1 MPLWWRTQVPD
12 CRRSEPDNAA
22 PALHGQELYT
32 LGVLLEKGHIKPAY
46 WQPFRKEPGPRE
58 SCRRGRRSPTKDAAQ
73 PVRNASRPLMVARS
87 SHAGARFCRKCGWVV
102 TAANRATLRRP
113 PYHTTRRELA
123 APDGGLRCGQPR
135 AELLRHDDIG
145 CRIIRQGLPAAH
157 PGRLRTACPNCERS
171 SCIKQRAVN

>member
-22 PALHGQELYT
+22 PALHDQELYT

-73 PVRNASRPLMVARS
+73 PVKNASRPLMVARS
-87 SHAGARFCRKCGWVV
+87 SHAGARFCRSVDGWLQLPIGQRCDAPHIIQPAGSLQRL
-102 TAANRATLRRP
+102 TEDFAAGSRGP
-113 PYHTTRRELA
+113 SYSGMTTS
-123 APDGGLRCGQPR
+123 D
-135 AELLRHDDIG
+135 
-145 CRIIRQGLPAAH
+145 
-157 PGRLRTACPNCERS
+157 
-171 SCIKQRAVN
+171 AV